1 MVGGNV
7 VGKSVA
13 SGRVMVVAA
22 TFSNAPYE
30 RLRPDDES
38 PETDVV
44 AAATWAVG
52 SGIDAYRSYIR

>member
-1 MVGGNV
+1 MVGVNV
-7 VGKSVA
+7 VGKLVA
-13 SGRVMVVAA
+13 SVPVMVVAA

-30 RLRPDDES
+30 RLRPEDES

-52 SGIDAYRSYIR
+52 SGIDANRSEIR